1 MNFSK
6 QILRLY
12 ALTDRSCHPELSLNE
27 QVRQAIEG
35 GATCIQLR
43 EKHADFETFLQ
54 EAKDLAKLCHA
65 YDVPLIINDH
75 LEIALQAGADGVHL
89 GQNDLDLA
97 SAKAKAGSLWVG
109 ISSHSVEEAIAA
121 QNGGADYLGSG
132 ALFTTSSKPDVH
144 TLPIE
149 TFRQICQ
156 AVDIPVVGIGGITL
170 ENVDQL
176 AKTGMAGPAIIQ
188 GIFGQPNITKACQKL
203 VKKLDQLDLEA
214 DPDSSYGMDL

>member
-6 QILRLY
+6 QTLKLY
-12 ALTDRSCHPELSLNE
+12 ALTDRSCHPELSLGE

-54 EAKDLAKLCHA
+54 EAKELVTICHA
-65 YDVPLIINDH
+65 YDVPLIINDN
-75 LEIALQAGADGVHL
+75 LDIALQAGADGVHL
-89 GQNDLDLA
+89 GQDDLDLA
-97 SAKAKAGSLWVG
+97 SARSKAGSLLIG
-109 ISSHSVEEAIAA
+109 ISAHSKEEAVAA

-132 ALFTTSSKPDVH
+132 ALFNTSSKADVH

-156 AVDIPVVGIGGITL
+156 AVEIPVVGIGGITL
-170 ENVDQL
+170 ENLDQL
-176 AKTGMAGPAIIQ
+176 EKTGMAGPAIIQ
-188 GIFGQPNITKACQKL
+188 GIFGQPEITRACQKL
-203 VKKLDQLDLEA
+203 AAKLEQMDLEA
-214 DPDSSYGMDL
+214 DSNAS